1 MVRMDELIA
10 GFSKQLNDALSIG
23 NAAELNVPQKV
34 ISNIVVTGLGGS
46 GIGADLVYE
55 FVCEELK
62 VPYVV
67 NKGYFMPNFVDQ
79 NTLVIC
85 SSYSGNTEETLSA
98 FNEALNVGAEIVCVT
113 SGGKLLELAKAH
125 GLNYI
130 IVPGGNPP
138 RSMLAYSLLQQFFV
152 LKAYGLISGKFE
164 TEVKAAIALLDVE
177 EEAIKTEAKLVAAKL
192 KDTVPVVYVND
203 TMTAVGTRFRQQIN
217 ENSKMLSWSSPVPEM
232 NHNELVGWRNSVA
245 PWGTVFLRNKT
256 DFARNQQR
264 IEISKEVAAEYSKV
278 VLDIWSK
285 GTTHIEQALYLIHLT
300 DWVSQYLGELNG
312 VDVVEVKVIDK
323 LKGALANS

>member
-1 MVRMDELIA
+1 MANMDELIA
-10 GFSKQLNDALSIG
+10 GFTAQLTDSLAIG
-23 NAAELNVPQKV
+23 QAAELNIPTKEYRNV
-34 ISNIVVTGLGGS
+34 VVTGLGGS

-55 FVCEELK
+55 FVSSELQ
-62 VPYVV
+62 VPFVV
-67 NKGYFMPNFVDQ
+67 NKGYFMPNFVDAQ
-79 NTLVIC
+79 SLVIC

-98 FNEALNVGAEIVCVT
+98 FNEALKAGAEIVCVT
-113 SGGKLLELAKAH
+113 SGGTLLELAKEH

-138 RSMLAYSLLQQFFV
+138 RSMLAYSLLQQFYV
-152 LKAYGLISGKFE
+152 LKAYGLISGVFE
-164 TEVKAAIALLDVE
+164 MDVKAAIELLDSE
-177 EEAIKTEAKLVAAKL
+177 EEAIKTEAKLIAAQL
-192 KDTVPVVYVND
+192 KGTVPIVYVND

-232 NHNELVGWRNSVA
+232 NHNELVGWRSDLA

-256 DFARNQQR
+256 DYSRNQQR
-264 IEISKEVAAEYSKV
+264 IEISKEVAEEYSKV
-278 VLDIWSK
+278 VLEIWSK
-285 GTTHIEQALYLIHLT
+285 GDTHIVQALYLIHLT

-323 LKGALANS
+323 LKGALAKA